1 MATMFFDSLASFYC
15 SLFQIS
21 QEIPQPPPV
30 EITELMPPPPAEAEA
45 EALALAPA
53 PAPAPE
59 PVKKASSKKL
69 CVPVELYI
77 RHSISLLEGLKKRPQ
92 PVKLLQRRSLKKRA
106 QLVKLLQ
113 RRKWEDDQ
121 PFVEFTYPPRGPA

>member
-1 MATMFFDSLASFYC
+1 MQVEPPEEKVYISHVWKKEPVFLLVDTTER
-15 SLFQIS
+15 S

-69 CVPVELYI
+69 SEKETPTSET
-77 RHSISLLEGLKKRPQ
+77 SPKTESEKESPTSETSPKTEMG
-92 PVKLLQRRSLKKRA
+92 
-106 QLVKLLQ
+106 
-113 RRKWEDDQ
+113 
-121 PFVEFTYPPRGPA
+121 G